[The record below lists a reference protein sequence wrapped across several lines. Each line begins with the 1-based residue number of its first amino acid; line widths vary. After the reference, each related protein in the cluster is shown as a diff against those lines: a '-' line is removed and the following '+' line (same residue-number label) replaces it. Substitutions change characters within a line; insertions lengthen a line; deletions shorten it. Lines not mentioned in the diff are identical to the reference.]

1 MKLDKFLHSRHREKK
16 TKKRGFIKSEIAESI
31 GPKAIGGFGNIRF
44 DKTVCNYFLP
54 LSLLRKK
61 YARLSNL
68 ANKYLLFKMFTEE
81 NNIILPMV
89 TKSGW
94 ITSRAGLQT
103 CSKRPSLRPAW
114 LRRAGQ
120 TRGTQLWKAAL
131 LAVGEPIQLNFG
143 LTLFSRAIGTPI
155 ADKAAV
161 TSRSTLEISTQR
173 LRSLIRIFWSQP

>member
-1 MKLDKFLHSRHREKK
+1 MRKKRTIFVDGTTQMSTEARRHREKK

-81 NNIILPMV
+81 NNIILPRNRY
-89 TKSGW
+89 SD
-94 ITSRAGLQT
+94 
-103 CSKRPSLRPAW
+103 C
-114 LRRAGQ
+114 
-120 TRGTQLWKAAL
+120 
-131 LAVGEPIQLNFG
+131 
-143 LTLFSRAIGTPI
+143 
-155 ADKAAV
+155 
-161 TSRSTLEISTQR
+161 
-173 LRSLIRIFWSQP
+173 